1 LVQLSACAE
10 QKGKDMRSLRLLM
23 GTLVAASLLAILA
36 GSPGAAFDPP
46 GLARAIAVQ
55 ERHTDALLVVPGVVG
70 TAVGMTADG
79 EAEIKIF
86 TESLGIQGLP
96 RSLSGVPVVVVV
108 TGRFV
113 ALNPPPHDHSKGGD
127 EEPTGPVDPTSRF
140 ARPVPIG
147 VSTGHLDITAGTISA
162 RVMDGTNVYA
172 LSNNH
177 VYADTNDA
185 ALGDNVLQP
194 GVFDGG
200 KDPADAIGT
209 LYDFEPLVFNASEC
223 TGGALDPDCNTID
236 AAIALSSTANL
247 GNATPEDGYGTPKS
261 ATKAAVDLQ
270 RVIKYGRTTRQTEG
284 TVIGIHATVDVGY
297 SMGTARFVDQIVVI
311 SSDGPF
317 ISTEPFIQPGDS
329 GSLLVTKRGGN
340 KPVGLLFAGTA
351 DGIYAIANEIDLVLN
366 RFAVTIDGK

>member
-1 LVQLSACAE
+1 MIELSARAE
-10 QKGKDMRSLRLLM
+10 QKGEDMRYLRLLM
-23 GTLVAASLLAILA
+23 GILVTVGLLAILA
-36 GSPGAAFDPP
+36 GSPVAAFDPP

-86 TESLGIQGLP
+86 TESLGVPGLP

-108 TGRFV
+108 TGQFV

-127 EEPTGPVDPTSRF
+127 EEPAVPVDPTSRF

-185 ALGDNVLQP
+185 TIGDNVLQP

-200 KDPADAIGT
+200 TYPDDAIGT
-209 LYDFEPLVFNASEC
+209 LHDFEPIVFSTSASNE
-223 TGGALDPDCNTID
+223 ID
-236 AAIALSSTANL
+236 AAIALSSTSYL

-297 SMGTARFVDQIVVI
+297 SLWARRALLTR
-311 SSDGPF
+311 SSSSAATGPLSPRNPLF
-317 ISTEPFIQPGDS
+317 SRETPDRCWSRSVGAINLSDCCLPVPRMESTRLRMRLIGCS
-329 GSLLVTKRGGN
+329 T
-340 KPVGLLFAGTA
+340 
-351 DGIYAIANEIDLVLN
+351 VLP
-366 RFAVTIDGK
+366 